1 MAQPAARPAAR
12 PAAKQEAQATPIAET
27 KPKKKGWLLKL
38 AIALAVLAGGAGAA
52 WVAMDDRPAASDAAA
67 PKAAA
72 PKAAAPKEKP
82 PVFVTLESFTVNLQP
97 EAGDQYLQV
106 GLVLK
111 VTDSATV
118 DAVKLH
124 MPEIR
129 NRILL
134 LLSSKKASEVSTVAG
149 KQQLSAEIMKEA
161 GQPLGPQ
168 KLQQGIVSVFF
179 TSFVIQ

>member
-1 MAQPAARPAAR
+1 MAKSAG
-12 PAAKQEAQATPIAET
+12 KQETQAMHVAET
-27 KPKKKGWLLKL
+27 TPKKKSRLPKIL
-38 AIALAVLAGGAGAA
+38 IALVMLAGGGAA
-52 WVAMDDRPAASDAAA
+52 AWYATEKSSAAPEAAA
-67 PKAAA
+67 PRD
-72 PKAAAPKEKP
+72 KP
-82 PVFVTLESFTVNLQP
+82 PVFVTLEPFTVNLQP
-97 EAGDQYLQV
+97 ENGDQYLQV

-111 VTDSATV
+111 VAEPTTA

-149 KQQLSAEIMKEA
+149 KQQLSTEIMGEA
-161 GQPLGPQ
+161 RQPIAPQ
-168 KLQQGIVSVFF
+168 KIQPGIIGVFF

>member
-1 MAQPAARPAAR
+1 MAKSAP
-12 PAAKQEAQATPIAET
+12 KQEAQVTPIADAKSKP
-27 KPKKKGWLLKL
+27 KPKKKGWFLKIVIVL
-38 AIALAVLAGGAGAA
+38 MVLAGGGGGAA
-52 WVAMDDRPAASDAAA
+52 WYAMETPSGKTESAASV
-67 PKAAA
+67 
-72 PKAAAPKEKP
+72 EKP

-97 EAGDQYLQV
+97 ENGDQYLQV

-118 DAVKLH
+118 DTIKMH

-134 LLSSKKASEVSTVAG
+134 LLSNKKASEISTVPG
-149 KQQLSAEIMKEA
+149 KQQLSAEIMYEA
-161 GQPLGPQ
+161 RRPIASKQI
-168 KLQQGIVSVFF
+168 QQGIIGAFF